1 MGNIHTFKGVRVC
14 HLKSSSR
21 GKNGVTEIGGL
32 RQYRIL
38 GQQGRLQK
46 PTQKQMLM
54 GFHML
59 MGRGTRETAKANIK
73 PDMVNKKWVRMNGE
87 GGYYVNN

>member
-1 MGNIHTFKGVRVC
+1 
-14 HLKSSSR
+14 
-21 GKNGVTEIGGL
+21 
-32 RQYRIL
+32 
-38 GQQGRLQK
+38 
-46 PTQKQMLM
+46 MLM